1 MKANGKL
8 RQRKDGFIAVE
19 SIPFDIRRIT
29 EEDSFKKSYGEL
41 LKKYPKITFDKEIAF
56 KNPDSEFVSFGHP
69 LFESAMTWVENN
81 FSESLLKGATF
92 TDVDG
97 KLNGFVLFY
106 EGDIKDG
113 TGSVAGKRLFSFYI
127 NDKEIRPIPPS
138 FLWDLKES
146 NTVEE
151 NVIDMEKLKKR
162 TYQAVIPELEKY
174 KSELLK
180 ERNRQTAIKQKYGIK
195 SLEHLIVTLDG
206 DLISLYDRK
215 NKGEN
220 VDLVIRN
227 KEERKKVYEKAL
239 EELKDHIEREKSLTM
254 SMPRFIGIVR
264 VKPGDFLYRG
274 MQSDE
279 EIERMGMEV
288 AAEYEI
294 QHSREPEDVSLENL
308 GFDIRSKDKQGNVR
322 YIEVKARAESGGVSL
337 TQNEWFKAK
346 RFKEDY
352 YLYAVLN
359 TATKPEL
366 YIIKNPAEHLSPEE
380 KFEAVRYIVSLE
392 DIKSHGIEGSIHI
405 EGKNL

>member
-1 MKANGKL
+1 ML
-8 RQRKDGFIAVE
+8 LT
-19 SIPFDIRRIT
+19 IT
-29 EEDSFKKSYGEL
+29 
-41 LKKYPKITFDKEIAF
+41 
-56 KNPDSEFVSFGHP
+56 
-69 LFESAMTWVENN
+69 
-81 FSESLLKGATF
+81 
-92 TDVDG
+92 
-97 KLNGFVLFY
+97 
-106 EGDIKDG
+106 
-113 TGSVAGKRLFSFYI
+113 
-127 NDKEIRPIPPS
+127 
-138 FLWDLKES
+138 
-146 NTVEE
+146 
-151 NVIDMEKLKKR
+151 
-162 TYQAVIPELEKY
+162 
-174 KSELLK
+174 
-180 ERNRQTAIKQKYGIK
+180 
-195 SLEHLIVTLDG
+195 
-206 DLISLYDRK
+206 
-215 NKGEN
+215 
-220 VDLVIRN
+220 
-227 KEERKKVYEKAL
+227 KVYEKAL

-264 VKPGDFLYRG
+264 VKPGDFLYKG